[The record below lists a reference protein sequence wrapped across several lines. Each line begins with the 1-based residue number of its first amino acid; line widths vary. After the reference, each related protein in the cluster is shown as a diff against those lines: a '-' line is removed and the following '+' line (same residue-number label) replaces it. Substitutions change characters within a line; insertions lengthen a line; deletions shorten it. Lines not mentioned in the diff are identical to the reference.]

1 MVSGG
6 IARRRRGLA
15 SAVRDEIR
23 ARIEAG
29 SWRPGH
35 RLPPE
40 PALAS
45 SLGVSRS
52 TLREGLKLLSEDGW
66 LSRAPGS
73 GTYVTYR
80 PRLRNDLV
88 ENFGVSEMIESMGM
102 QPGTDSLHVY
112 DGVASPPEAEK
123 LGLAEGAYV
132 KIVERVRT
140 ADGTP
145 VIFSRDLVPPALL
158 GGRADVLDRL
168 GQGTLYTLLESE
180 LGVVVT
186 RGLASIKPAKADRWL
201 ASQLGV
207 PTGTLLLYL
216 AQVDY
221 DESGRAV
228 LMSHEHHLADAF
240 EITVARRGPGP
251 TL

>member
-1 MVSGG
+1 M
-6 IARRRRGLA
+6 ARRGRGLA
-15 SAVRDEIR
+15 SAVRDEIK

-29 SWRPGH
+29 AWRPGH

-73 GTYVTYR
+73 GTYVTSR
-80 PRLRNDLV
+80 ARLRNDLG
-88 ENFGVSEMIESMGM
+88 ENFGVSELIESMGM
-102 QPGTDSLHVY
+102 QPGTDRLQVY
-112 DGVASPPEAEK
+112 DGVASPAEAEK
-123 LGLAEGAYV
+123 LGLAEDAHV
-132 KIVERVRT
+132 KIIERVRT
-140 ADGTP
+140 ADETP
-145 VIFSRDLVPPALL
+145 VIFSRDVVPAAVL
-158 GGRADVLDRL
+158 GGRQELLDHL
-168 GQGTLYTLLESE
+168 GQGTLYTLLERE
-180 LGVVVT
+180 LGIVVT

-201 ASQLGV
+201 ASQLRV

-221 DESGRAV
+221 DERGRAV

-240 EITVARRGPGP
+240 EITVARRGPGR